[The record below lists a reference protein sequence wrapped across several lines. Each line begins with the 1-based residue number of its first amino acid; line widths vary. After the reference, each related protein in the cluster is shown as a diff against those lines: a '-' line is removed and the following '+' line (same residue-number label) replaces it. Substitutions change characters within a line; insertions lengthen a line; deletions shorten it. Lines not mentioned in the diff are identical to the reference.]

1 MSTTSQARLGFT
13 DGLLAFCW
21 RQWAQLGVFA
31 DGSTDA
37 WAMDPEALLVLSVHV
52 ARADPRLFDEI
63 LDWIVLNGRLL
74 SVQRLRNLAAL
85 SPEPQLIEATLAW
98 AGRNKST
105 LRYTPPRAPAEAV
118 SAQELFTTQPSGTRR
133 DPIFERYG
141 YLRAPVTLSGK
152 STAPRLE
159 LPVALGL
166 RLRQLLGVSARAEVL
181 RCMFTADTAHVG
193 AAFLTEVT
201 TYTRRNIAD
210 ALSGLVASGVVTVR
224 EVGSDRGYGIDVGA
238 WSALLRI
245 PLDQRPVLV
254 EWPQLLRITAW
265 LLVTLQDPDGD
276 AMSDYMRGSE
286 SRQRLEMLEPDL
298 AMIGMGLG
306 RPAEPEGYWDLLVE
320 LAQRILVWLTPLAP

>member
-1 MSTTSQARLGFT
+1 
-13 DGLLAFCW
+13 
-21 RQWAQLGVFA
+21 
-31 DGSTDA
+31 
-37 WAMDPEALLVLSVHV
+37 
-52 ARADPRLFDEI
+52 
-63 LDWIVLNGRLL
+63 
-74 SVQRLRNLAAL
+74 
-85 SPEPQLIEATLAW
+85 
-98 AGRNKST
+98 
-105 LRYTPPRAPAEAV
+105 
-118 SAQELFTTQPSGTRR
+118 
-133 DPIFERYG
+133 
-141 YLRAPVTLSGK
+141 
-152 STAPRLE
+152 
-159 LPVALGL
+159 
-166 RLRQLLGVSARAEVL
+166 
-181 RCMFTADTAHVG
+181 MFTADAAHVG

-254 EWPQLLRITAW
+254 EWPQLLRIAAW